1 MTNRLTESAVEK
13 SSYAVTLSGWTDAVG
28 TTVTPDTLTWTLT
41 TTSGAVINSRSAV
54 SATPA
59 ASVIILLS
67 GLDLAFQTGEATT
80 ADVVRVLTIE
90 GTYTSSLG
98 SAIPLK
104 EEYRFLLMPLVVV
117 A

>member
-41 TTSGAVINSRSAV
+41 TAGGSVINSRSAV

-59 ASVIILLS
+59 ASVVILLS

-98 SAIPLK
+98 NGIPLR
-104 EEYRFLLMPLVVV
+104 EEYRFLLSPLVVV
-117 A
+117 T